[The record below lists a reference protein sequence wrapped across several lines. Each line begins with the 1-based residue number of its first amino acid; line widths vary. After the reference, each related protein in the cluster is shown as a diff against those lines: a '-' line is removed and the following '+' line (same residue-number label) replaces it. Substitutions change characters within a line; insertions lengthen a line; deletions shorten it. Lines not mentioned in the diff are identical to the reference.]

1 MQTVS
6 DKPSAVGTDLLPV
19 LAGAAAAVSGVGI
32 TLALMEAHSPLRAPF
47 VLFSL
52 FAGPACGL
60 AAALPRRLDAATR
73 AATASAGA
81 LLIDLAAGHAVV
93 VEELLTAGQA
103 VVAVAALT
111 ALTPLAA
118 AARRRVRDAESNGRP
133 ISSRLIASDREPSE
147 FDQSVPDSIPNSVS
161 EK

>member
-1 MQTVS
+1 MRTIS
-6 DKPSAVGTDLLPV
+6 DKPSAVGADLLPV

-32 TLALMEAHSPLRAPF
+32 TLALIEAHSPLRAHF

-73 AATASAGA
+73 AATATAGA
-81 LLIDLAAGHAVV
+81 LFIDLAAAHAVV

-111 ALTPLAA
+111 ALPPLA
-118 AARRRVRDAESNGRP
+118 AARRRVRDAESSGRP
-133 ISSRLIASDREPSE
+133 TSSRLIASDREPSE